1 MSKTI
6 NDYTAA
12 TTIDAT
18 ADYLLIE
25 QSGPVYKKI
34 NRNTLLG
41 LTSAPVGLT
50 DSQTLTNKTLTSPT
64 ISGPTLSGTLSGTYT
79 IGGTPTFPSS
89 VVQLTSTQTLTN
101 KTLTSPTISGGT
113 IDNATIT
120 VDSISGHSTS
130 TIVTI
135 ANLQISNGVLNTNN
149 SVVTANITDAAVTPA
164 KLQSGTGSGWAW
176 STWTPTL
183 TNLTLGN
190 GTMTARYIQTG
201 KMVTLAIA
209 FSFGST
215 SSLSGGPSFSLPVTA
230 RTGIYG
236 SGFPIGWAVVK
247 AGGGTNTPSTTMYNS
262 STTLTVQSLRADLT
276 NAYYQ
281 VFDSTHPGTWTTGDF
296 MYIMA
301 TYEAA

>member
-6 NDYTAA
+6 TDYTAA
-12 TTIDAT
+12 TGIDASN
-18 ADYLLIE
+18 DYLLIE
-25 QSGPVYKKI
+25 QSGPVYKSI

-41 LTSAPVGLT
+41 LASAPVGLT

-64 ISGPTLSGTLSGTYT
+64 ISGPTFSGTLTGTYT

-164 KLQSGTGSGWAW
+164 KLLAGTGSGWSWATW
-176 STWTPTL
+176 SPTF
-183 TNLTLGN
+183 TGFTLGN
-190 GTMTARYIQTG
+190 GTVNYAKYIQIG
-201 KMVTLAIA
+201 KSVQYRLFVTL
-209 FSFGST
+209 GST
-215 SSLSGGPSFSLPVTA
+215 SSFSGSLSFSLPVTGNSDFA
-230 RTGIYG
+230 SNGTNAGTGILAHSG
-236 SGFPIGWAVVK
+236 STSRPALAW
-247 AGGGTNTPSTTMYNS
+247 
-262 STTLTVQSLRADLT
+262 LT
-276 NAYYQ
+276 NATTAI
-281 VFDSTHPGTWTTGDF
+281 VRSIDSSGSGISVTSTSPWTWGNGDTF
-296 MYIMA
+296 NMMGM
-301 TYEAA
+301 YEAA